1 MRTFLTRVMYTM
13 ARQPVNPYQVENIR
27 KLVSPKSV
35 GRCRCEGV
43 SILRVEKL
51 MDFCCVEGLPK
62 LLCVERNRSRHRR
75 VFFEKGGIYRLFF
88 WRQKFVQNGVRV
100 QNWGGGG

>member
-1 MRTFLTRVMYTM
+1 M
-13 ARQPVNPYQVENIR
+13 
-27 KLVSPKSV
+27 
-35 GRCRCEGV
+35 
-43 SILRVEKL
+43 RVEKL

-100 QNWGGGG
+100 QNWGGGGVGTKVNFRLLDLFAQNTTSGCLEES